1 MRMWNVENAEGY
13 WEHYLKM
20 LWAGLE
26 VGLTLELGLGLGLD
40 LDKMS
45 SCMLVCCC
53 CCCVLLLV
61 QSELDNVDEHR
72 AESDGCSSVVFL
84 DPLY

>member
-1 MRMWNVENAEGY
+1 MHLLSTPMLAA
-13 WEHYLKM
+13 KM
-20 LWAGLE
+20 
-26 VGLTLELGLGLGLD
+26 
-40 LDKMS
+40 
-45 SCMLVCCC
+45 VCSRNDPTPLLHC